1 MINDY
6 VRKVHS
12 AMQTREEDVLLVNK
26 IMLTDEDIELL
37 KELSEI
43 YNKTIIFGS
52 TREMIINKDNNIFV
66 IQVLLQLQAIHKHL
80 LLL

>member
-26 IMLTDEDIELL
+26 IMLTDEDVELL

-52 TREMIINKDNNIFV
+52 TREMIINKDNNIYV
-66 IQVLLQLQAIHKHL
+66 IE
-80 LLL
+80 

>member
-1 MINDY
+1 MKNDY

-26 IMLTDEDIELL
+26 IMLTDEDVELL

-66 IQVLLQLQAIHKHL
+66 VE
-80 LLL
+80 